1 MTRRPRTQ
9 IGLDRR
15 EFLARCGSGLSG
27 IALAALLAER
37 RTSLASAASL
47 FRDDAGPIRPV
58 IDPSAPLR
66 ARPSHFA
73 PRAKRVVYLFCSG
86 ALSHLDTFDWKP
98 ELLKRDG
105 TPLPGGEGLV
115 TFQGE
120 QGNLQR
126 SPWNFAPRGECGK
139 FASDLLPNLA
149 ARVDRMCFLHGMTA
163 KSNTHGPGENQ
174 MSTGFTL
181 EGFPGIGAWVSYALG
196 AECDD
201 LPAFVAI
208 PDPRGLPQSMGNH
221 WGSAFLPAVFQG
233 TVFSANRPIAHLDP
247 PAGVD
252 SATDR
257 DARALTRFL
266 DEQRLARD
274 PGDTELAARIA
285 SFELA
290 ARMQLRA
297 AQVGD
302 LSMESPATR
311 AAYGCD
317 DANPVK
323 AGFARNCLLARRLL
337 EAGVRFVQLFNG
349 AYAMGEGIGNW
360 DGHKYLAK
368 QYAVHAPILDQPA
381 AALLEDLA
389 QRGLLDDT
397 LFVFTTE
404 FGRMPTFQKGAS
416 GRDHN
421 PKGFT
426 VWLAGA
432 GVKAPFSFGAT
443 DEFGWKAVENATSV
457 YDLHATILH
466 LLGLDHTRLTWY
478 HNGIERRLTDV
489 HGRVVTEILA

>member
-1 MTRRPRTQ
+1 M
-9 IGLDRR
+9 LDRR
-15 EFLARCGSGLSG
+15 QFLGRCGDGLAG

-37 RTSLASAASL
+37 RLAAA
-47 FRDDAGPIRPV
+47 AGAEGGPIRPLV
-58 IDPSAPLR
+58 DPAAPLR
-66 ARPSHFA
+66 ARPPHFP
-73 PRAKRVVYLFCSG
+73 PRAKRVLYLFCSG
-86 ALSHLDTFDWKP
+86 ALSHVDSFDWKP
-98 ELLKRDG
+98 ELEARDG

-120 QGNLQR
+120 QGNLAR
-126 SPWNFAPRGECGK
+126 SRWPFRPRGECGK
-139 FASDLLPNLA
+139 PVSDLLPDLA

-181 EGFPGIGAWVSYALG
+181 EGFPGLGAWVSYALG
-196 AECDD
+196 SECEE

-208 PDPRGLPQSMGNH
+208 PDPRGLPQSMGSH
-221 WGSAFLPAVFQG
+221 WGSAFLPAAFQG
-233 TVFSANRPIAHLDP
+233 TVLSASRPIAHLDP
-247 PAGVD
+247 PPGVD
-252 SATDR
+252 AAQDR
-257 DARALTRFL
+257 EVRELTRLL
-266 DEQRLARD
+266 DRRRLERF
-274 PGDTELAARIA
+274 PGDQELAARIA

-297 AQVGD
+297 AQAAD
-302 LSMESPATR
+302 LAGESAATR
-311 AAYGCD
+311 ARYGCD
-317 DANPVK
+317 DENPLK

-337 EAGVRFVQLFNG
+337 ESGVRFVQLFNG
-349 AYAMGEGIGNW
+349 AYAMGEGVGNW
-360 DGHKYLAK
+360 DGHKQLAE
-368 QYAVHAPILDQPA
+368 QYAVHAPILDRPA
-381 AALLEDLA
+381 AALLDDLGA
-389 QRGLLDDT
+389 CGLLDDT

-443 DEFGWKAVENATSV
+443 DEFGWKAVEGVATIH
-457 YDLHATILH
+457 DLHATILH
-466 LLGLDHTRLTWY
+466 LVGLDHERLTWY

-489 HGRVVTEILA
+489 HGRVLSEILA

>member
-1 MTRRPRTQ
+1 MRRRSTTQ
-9 IGLDRR
+9 PWFDRR
-15 EFLARCGSGLSG
+15 EFFARCGSGLSG
-27 IALAALLAER
+27 IALAALLAQR
-37 RTSLASAASL
+37 RLLGATS
-47 FRDDAGPIRPV
+47 RDDERAPIRPA
-58 IDPSAPLR
+58 IDPRAPLR
-66 ARPSHFA
+66 ARPPHF
-73 PRAKRVVYLFCSG
+73 PAKATRVLYLFCSG
-86 ALSHLDTFDWKP
+86 ALSHVDTFDWKP
-98 ELLKRDG
+98 ELEKRDG

-120 QGNLQR
+120 QGNLTR
-126 SPWNFAPRGECGK
+126 SPWRFRPRGECGK
-139 FASDLLPNLA
+139 QASDLLPNLA
-149 ARVDRMCFLHGMTA
+149 ERVDRMCFLHGMTA
-163 KSNTHGPGENQ
+163 RSNTHGPGENQ

-196 AECDD
+196 TECDD

-233 TVFSANRPIAHLDP
+233 TVFSASRPIAHLDP
-247 PAGVD
+247 PTGVGAD
-252 SATDR
+252 EDR

-266 DEQRLARD
+266 DERRLERF
-274 PGDTELAARIA
+274 PGDAELAARIS

-302 LSMESPATR
+302 LGSESAATR
-311 AAYGCD
+311 AVYGCD
-317 DANPVK
+317 DANPIQ

-337 EAGVRFVQLFNG
+337 ESGVRFVQLFNG
-349 AYAMGEGIGNW
+349 AYAMGEGVGNW
-360 DGHKYLAK
+360 DGHKQLAQ
-368 QYAVHAPILDQPA
+368 QYAVHAPILDRPA
-381 AALLEDLA
+381 AALLDDLGS
-389 QRGLLDDT
+389 RGLLDDT
-397 LFVFTTE
+397 LVVFTTE

-443 DEFGWKAVENATSV
+443 DDFGWKAVDGVATI

-466 LLGLDHTRLTWY
+466 LLGLDHQRLSWY

-489 HGRVVTEILA
+489 HGRVLTEILA